1 MNAAHS
7 MYALG
12 LDETADLIGTVGHL
26 RSVIV
31 EGHIGTGKTSIEKL
45 LMEKFPDY
53 TMVRF
58 DCTNKGLGDL
68 FLPNMAD
75 LNGAPY
81 VRFVPN
87 EELGVH
93 LDKPIILN
101 FDEIGKA
108 DKSVIKGV
116 RRVLLERMVGT
127 QKLHPDSIVFATTN
141 LGLEGLGD
149 LLPAHTRNA
158 VTIVQTRKP
167 SKIEAIA
174 YGLKHN
180 FDPIL
185 LGWYSQEPKL
195 WQTFDEVANPTEN
208 LFIFHPQDKARTS
221 FFTPRSGEA
230 ASDYLKLRD
239 KLSDNQ
245 LYAALMGTIGADAA
259 QDLMAFV
266 QLFDQLPSLESIRN
280 DPHGAI
286 IPTSASAIC
295 MVVYKVLGSLD
306 RQLLNSWMIYSKRI
320 REEARTMFVQ
330 SAMHPEY
337 PHLDM
342 VTQNADITQY
352 AIDHNYMYQADKV

>member
-1 MNAAHS
+1 MNSAQT

-45 LMEKFPDY
+45 LVAMFPTY
-53 TMVRF
+53 KLVRF

-75 LNGAPY
+75 LNGAAF

-93 LDKPIILN
+93 LNQPIILN

-158 VTIVQTRKP
+158 VTIIQSRKP
-167 SKIEAIA
+167 SAMECIT
-174 YGLKHN
+174 YGLKN
-180 FDPIL
+180 GFDPIL
-185 LGWYSQEPKL
+185 LGWYKENEQL
-195 WQTFDEVANPTEN
+195 FQTFDEVPNPADN
-208 LFIFHPQDKARTS
+208 PYIFHPQDKARTA

-230 ASDYLKLRD
+230 ASDFLKLRD
-239 KLSDNQ
+239 KLSDNV
-245 LYAALMGTIGADAA
+245 LYAALMGTIGVRGAL
-259 QDLMAFV
+259 DLMAFV
-266 QLFDQLPSLESIRN
+266 QLFDQLPSIDSIKN
-280 DPHGAI
+280 DPANALV
-286 IPTSASAIC
+286 PNSASAVC
-295 MVVYKVLGSLD
+295 MVVYKILGSLD
-306 RQLLNSWMIYSKRI
+306 RQLLDSWMTYSKRLSS
-320 REEARTMFVQ
+320 EAQAMFAQ
-330 SAMHPEY
+330 SAMHAEY

-342 VTQNADITQY
+342 VTQNIHFTQY
-352 AIDHNYMYQADKV
+352 AIDNNFIFQADKV

>member
-1 MNAAHS
+1 MICS
-7 MYALG
+7 Q
-12 LDETADLIGTVGHL
+12 
-26 RSVIV
+26 R
-31 EGHIGTGKTSIEKL
+31 
-45 LMEKFPDY
+45 
-53 TMVRF
+53 
-58 DCTNKGLGDL
+58 
-68 FLPNMAD
+68 
-75 LNGAPY
+75 
-81 VRFVPN
+81 
-87 EELGVH
+87 
-93 LDKPIILN
+93 
-101 FDEIGKA
+101 
-108 DKSVIKGV
+108 
-116 RRVLLERMVGT
+116 
-127 QKLHPDSIVFATTN
+127 
-141 LGLEGLGD
+141 
-149 LLPAHTRNA
+149 
-158 VTIVQTRKP
+158 TRKP
-167 SKIEAIA
+167 SQMEAIA

-245 LYAALMGTIGADAA
+245 LYAALMGTIGAHAA

-286 IPTSASAIC
+286 VPTSASAIC

-306 RQLLNSWMIYSKRI
+306 RQLLNSWMTYSKRI
-320 REEARTMFVQ
+320 SEEARAMFVQ